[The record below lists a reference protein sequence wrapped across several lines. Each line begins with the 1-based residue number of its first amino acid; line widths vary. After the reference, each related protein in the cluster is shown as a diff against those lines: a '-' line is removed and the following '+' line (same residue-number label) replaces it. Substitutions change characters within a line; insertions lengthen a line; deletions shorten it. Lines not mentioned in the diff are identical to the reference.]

1 MRRKARQAT
10 KAENRPRFWG
20 RHAVAAALANPERD
34 DRPIWVTP
42 RAAPDFD
49 IDPDIPVTFA
59 DAADL
64 GRLVPRDAPHQGI
77 VAEVERLPDIWLG
90 DLLDEAEDGPA
101 AAGARSGHRPAQ
113 CRRDPALGRRVR
125 RARHR
130 HAGPARAARIRRARQ
145 GGERRAGD
153 GALGARRQ
161 PRAALDEIA
170 EAGFWRVGLTG
181 EAEMTL
187 ARRSARRGSRWCSAP
202 RAKACGRIPAH
213 CDALARLPISDRIE
227 SLNVSNAAAIA
238 LYAASGRLQSRL
250 RLRPTVVI
258 AREAA
263 TDRATGYRGDVTP
276 NGKIVLRFRGTP
288 PHPAEPKAAGQVT
301 GFLAHELFHL
311 WNARDGDFPA
321 DEAWVHEG
329 SADYYSWLAVA
340 AVWPQELKLE
350 DRLQQAANSCR
361 AFGGTRPVAQ
371 LNPRLRYS
379 CGALAHWIVDVA
391 ARNASSGARTGFDL
405 WAQLVRPGRDYT
417 LAELREKVAELA
429 PLASQPI
436 ADFIQTGW
444 DWPKLARSLAA
455 AGADVQGGEP
465 GAQAMRF
472 AAGRAIG
479 RELCDGF
486 SGAGWSEADGVYLT
500 GEGCGDL
507 GGRISVQEIGGA
519 DPMKDTQR
527 VYDIVARACAEQAK
541 LDLVLRGSG
550 DPVRRTI
557 RWQPAPPDRRLVRRD
572 LDLEAVISEAVSS
585 RSSSSR
591 LIGLSL
597 SAHSG
602 STWTWQ
608 VAQDRQPPHKAS
620 SSSKPCS
627 RIFSITLQP
636 ARAATS

>member
-1 MRRKARQAT
+1 MWLTRWLMAAFLLAAAPVAAQAAPVRVTIVETDQGVSVSYESPEATTRLEIGGDQGAWPSDRHRLLEPGLRLDKGAIASATPFRRATLLIAPDERDVDARYPLVTRTDGGGAILYAPYILPSAGSYLLRVST
-10 KAENRPRFWG
+10 GGRRLRTVTPKEASGGYLIVGARPRPAGSFDALTSANVDG
-20 RHAVAAALANPERD
+20 AAE
-34 DRPIWVTP
+34 
-42 RAAPDFD
+42 
-49 IDPDIPVTFA
+49 TF
-59 DAADL
+59 L
-64 GRLVPRDAPHQGI
+64 HGRLAQ
-77 VAEVERLPDIWLG
+77 
-90 DLLDEAEDGPA
+90 LLD
-101 AAGARSGHRPAQ
+101 
-113 CRRDPALGRRVR
+113 
-125 RARHR
+125 
-130 HAGPARAARIRRARQ
+130 
-145 GGERRAGD
+145 
-153 GALGARRQ
+153 
-161 PRAALDEIA
+161 
-170 EAGFWRVGLTG
+170 F
-181 EAEMTL
+181 
-187 ARRSARRGSRWCSAP
+187 
-202 RAKACGRIPAH
+202 
-213 CDALARLPISDRIE
+213 
-227 SLNVSNAAAIA
+227 
-238 LYAASGRLQSRL
+238 YSGRLQSRL

-557 RWQPAPPDRRLVRRD
+557 RCTRAFEPAPP
-572 LDLEAVISEAVSS
+572 E
-585 RSSSSR
+585 
-591 LIGLSL
+591 
-597 SAHSG
+597 
-602 STWTWQ
+602 
-608 VAQDRQPPHKAS
+608 
-620 SSSKPCS
+620 
-627 RIFSITLQP
+627 FSIRRALPLNPP
-636 ARAATS
+636 ARSGP